1 MPNLTREYTISNMLS
16 LEEMLLKMSAE
27 IEARATK
34 LVKDLT
40 TRGEA
45 MAAATLPQSDYSQ
58 EGTSISATISKY
70 TGTIMARGSQVVYIE
85 FGTGIVGAQNPEHP
99 KPSLWPG
106 YMGHD
111 VNKHGSKGWYFPIGD
126 RSHISVL
133 YGKKVARYQH
143 TTGRFASAF
152 MYRTAMYV
160 RREFSK
166 MLTEGVIR

>member
-70 TGTIMARGSQVVYIE
+70 TGTIRARGSQVVYIE
-85 FGTGIVGAQNPEHP
+85 FGTGIVGRKTQSTQNH
-99 KPSLWPG
+99 
-106 YMGHD
+106 H
-111 VNKHGSKGWYFPIGD
+111 
-126 RSHISVL
+126 
-133 YGKKVARYQH
+133 YGPAIWD
-143 TTGRFASAF
+143 TT
-152 MYRTAMYV
+152 
-160 RREFSK
+160 
-166 MLTEGVIR
+166 